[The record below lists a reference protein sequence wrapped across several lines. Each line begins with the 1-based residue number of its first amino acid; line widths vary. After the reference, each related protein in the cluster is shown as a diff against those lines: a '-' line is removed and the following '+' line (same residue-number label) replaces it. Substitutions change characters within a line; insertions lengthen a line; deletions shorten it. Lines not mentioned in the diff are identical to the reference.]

1 MRILGIDPGVATIGF
16 GLVEAGRA
24 QVHMVTYGAIT
35 TPAGLPL
42 SRRLYQI
49 SCDMEELIG
58 QLKPDV
64 ISIEELFFNT
74 NITTGIAVAH
84 GRGVILCAA
93 EKCGIPLYEYTP
105 SQVKLAEYIEAYTA
119 PNAVFLTGTRHNNEI
134 ASLTGR
140 NIVCGSDSFLYFH
153 GLDTTER
160 KNHLQLMYEA
170 PLEHMELYEKYNVSY
185 VVVSSYERSQYA
197 VAEEN
202 IRSLFPRV
210 FSWGDMALY
219 QVRQP

>member
-1 MRILGIDPGVATIGF
+1 MSKNKLLVKNAGVSAINTKGKRERSFFWLRIACKFAILIQNVNWKGSAMRILGIDPGFATIGF
-16 GLVEAGRA
+16 GLITADRG

-49 SCDMEELIG
+49 GTDMEDLIG

-93 EKCGIPLYEYTP
+93 EKCGVPLYEYTP
-105 SQVKLAEYIEAYTA
+105 SQVKLAVTGYGKAEKRQVMDMTRRLLHLK
-119 PNAVFLTGTRHNNEI
+119 AVPRPDDAADALGLALCHAR
-134 ASLTGR
+134 
-140 NIVCGSDSFLYFH
+140 SFTSRIPQA
-153 GLDTTER
+153 G
-160 KNHLQLMYEA
+160 
-170 PLEHMELYEKYNVSY
+170 NVKET
-185 VVVSSYERSQYA
+185 V
-197 VAEEN
+197 
-202 IRSLFPRV
+202 
-210 FSWGDMALY
+210 
-219 QVRQP
+219 